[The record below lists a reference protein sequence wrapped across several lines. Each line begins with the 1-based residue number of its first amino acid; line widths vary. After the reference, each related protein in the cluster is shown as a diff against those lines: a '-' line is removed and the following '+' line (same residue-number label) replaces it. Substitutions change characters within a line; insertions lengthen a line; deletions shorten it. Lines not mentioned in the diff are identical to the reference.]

1 MCGIVV
7 LHGDTAEQNISATLT
22 RLTHRGPDDQ
32 HYWIKGKLAI
42 GFARLAINDE
52 SITGR
57 QPYKLGGM
65 IGAFNGEI
73 YNADLLAKQYD
84 LFRNSDCDTHVIAPL
99 FAQLGEQ
106 VLSELDG
113 FYSGVI
119 YQLET
124 DSILLFRDHMGK
136 KPLFYGQY

>member
-1 MCGIVV
+1 
-7 LHGDTAEQNISATLT
+7 
-22 RLTHRGPDDQ
+22 
-32 HYWIKGKLAI
+32 
-42 GFARLAINDE
+42 
-52 SITGR
+52 
-57 QPYKLGGM
+57 M

-73 YNADLLAKQYD
+73 YNADLLEKQYH
-84 LFRNSDCDTHVIAPL
+84 LLRNSDCDTHVIAPL

-124 DSILLFRDHMGK
+124 DSINSIVSR
-136 KPLFYGQY
+136 PYG